1 MKRIDFQTSPDKYR
15 HWRIEPQGEVAK
27 VIMDVD
33 EMAVCSTD
41 MS

>member
-33 EMAVCSTD
+33 ETAVCSTA
-41 MS
+41 MN